1 MPVVRAQLV
10 AHRLPICAVASEV
23 CVAIRKW
30 LPETAVAADL
40 LGPARQRLPETAAA
54 TEHAVA
60 VVTVGSCCDRADW
73 RPSADD
79 GDWAGRM
86 ITSNS
91 GALCRS
97 GWIGSMTNELPS
109 KIVPACRLL
118 EVCLSFALLPA
129 AERPDRY

>member
-1 MPVVRAQLV
+1 MDTSYVPVVRAQLV

-60 VVTVGSCCDRADW
+60 VVTVGSCCERADW
-73 RPSADD
+73 RRSADD
-79 GDWAGRM
+79 GEWAGRM
-86 ITSNS
+86 ITSN
-91 GALCRS
+91 
-97 GWIGSMTNELPS
+97 IGSALP
-109 KIVPACRLL
+109 VRLDWFDD
-118 EVCLSFALLPA
+118 ERI
-129 AERPDRY
+129 AEQDRAGL